1 MRFRGNDSVQANSQS
16 LSPSLIEAFVQDG
29 VVRIPQAFSP
39 DWIELLRD
47 GFSNAVA
54 NPSPRHSIRQIGAN
68 APAYREDYWV
78 WSQVPEFE
86 RFLRHSPVG
95 EYAACALEAER
106 INLVMANWFY
116 REANCQAR
124 APWHHDISYFDFSG
138 RMCVFWIPLEASKR
152 GEGIEFVRGSHRC
165 NKLFMR
171 VYFDGHEIAGDPGWV
186 NGECYE
192 NPPAIDDDPDQY
204 DLVSFD
210 LELGDCLCFD
220 IRTLH
225 GSLPGRAPMS
235 SQRRFTVRLAAEDGR
250 ICYRGDWAAAERAEF
265 EKYGHQHGDAI
276 DSDFFPRLW
285 PKCESDKY

>member
-1 MRFRGNDSVQANSQS
+1 MRFLENDSVQANSQS

-29 VVRIPQAFSP
+29 VVRIPQAFSQ

-54 NPSPRHSIRQIGAN
+54 NPSPRHSIRQIGGSG
-68 APAYREDYWV
+68 PAYREDYWV

-106 INLVMANWFY
+106 INLVMDNWFY

-124 APWHHDISYFDFSG
+124 APWHHDISYFD
-138 RMCVFWIPLEASKR
+138 
-152 GEGIEFVRGSHRC
+152 
-165 NKLFMR
+165 
-171 VYFDGHEIAGDPGWV
+171 GHEIAGVPGWV
-186 NGECYE
+186 NGECYG

-210 LELGDCLCFD
+210 LELGDCLSFD

-225 GSLPGRAPMS
+225 GSLPGQAPMS

-250 ICYRGDWAAAERAEF
+250 ICYRGDWAAAERAVF

-285 PKCESDKY
+285 PKC